1 MILCNIQIGY
11 NKTCLQ
17 YGKNHTSE
25 VEAYAFSFFLNVYW
39 TKMIEQKD
47 TIEMIMTG
55 REGQYSPA
63 IYYKVYLTLN
73 SVNG

>member
-1 MILCNIQIGY
+1 MILCDIQIGY

-39 TKMIEQKD
+39 TKMIAQK
-47 TIEMIMTG
+47 EM
-55 REGQYSPA
+55 
-63 IYYKVYLTLN
+63 TL
-73 SVNG
+73 